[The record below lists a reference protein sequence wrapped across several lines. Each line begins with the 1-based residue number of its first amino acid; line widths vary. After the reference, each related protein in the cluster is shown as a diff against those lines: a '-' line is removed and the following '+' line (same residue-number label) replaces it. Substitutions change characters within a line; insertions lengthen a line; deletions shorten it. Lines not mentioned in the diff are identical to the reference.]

1 MENLHS
7 SGYHIPEV
15 ADRRCHHIQFTS
27 HKERFPMPNSRFTAV
42 MLVWLLTLL
51 AGCSQPGIV
60 APEPEHKATPL
71 ELAEQELSQAAGSIT
86 PQRQLHQLTAAELFH
101 RAGDRQRALQI
112 LQIVD
117 DSSLPDNRYGD
128 FILLFAELKLES
140 EAFFATR
147 DLLTD
152 SRMTAIAYRLPVA
165 LQSRWQRMRG
175 ELFSLLGEDENS
187 IRAYTNLA
195 SLTEDTKTRQEV
207 HEKLW
212 QVLIHLSGPHL
223 SSLLENETDPTLLG
237 WYNLA
242 NLLRSSQGDVNQQ
255 LSLISEWRARW
266 PTHPAVLD
274 PPASLLA
281 LQQIADSLPRNIAVL
296 LPFEGSLAQAGKAV
310 RSGLLAAW
318 YEAYGYAGKAPV
330 MHFYDTSGTDNIVT
344 LYQKAVT
351 EGAELV
357 IGPVQRETVEQLI
370 QLPELPIPVIAL
382 NYLDSLS
389 TSIPA
394 NFYQFGLSVSD
405 EARQIAD
412 RAWLEGQRTA
422 LTITP
427 NSGWGDRALVAFR
440 ERWIEHG
447 GTLVEAPAYGT
458 AQSDFAPLLRP
469 TLHITQSEERKK
481 RLQRLLGKSLN
492 FTPRRRQ
499 DLDMVFMI
507 AYPDQARQIKPTL
520 DFLFASDLQIYST
533 SQLYTGVSDPGR
545 NRDLESIR
553 FSAMP
558 WTLPGAQRE
567 RLQPSH
573 DLQPIYRHL
582 FALGIDAYHLHQGLP
597 QMLLL
602 PDLSLS
608 GSTGTLQLDKRKG
621 AIMREQPW
629 AEFKGGRVKPA
640 QQLKLN

>member
-1 MENLHS
+1 
-7 SGYHIPEV
+7 
-15 ADRRCHHIQFTS
+15 
-27 HKERFPMPNSRFTAV
+27 MPNFRVSAV

-51 AGCSQPGIV
+51 VGCSQPGTV
-60 APEPEHKATPL
+60 APVREHQATPV
-71 ELAEQELSQAAGSIT
+71 ELAEQALSQAAGSIT
-86 PQRQLHQLTAAELFH
+86 PERQLHQLTAAELFH
-101 RAGDRQRALQI
+101 RAGKSQQALST
-112 LQIVD
+112 LQMID
-117 DSSLPDNRYGD
+117 DSGLPDNRYGD
-128 FILLFAELKLES
+128 FILLFAELTLAN
-140 EAFFATR
+140 EAFFETR

-152 SRMTAIAYRLPVA
+152 SRMTAIAYRLPPA
-165 LQSRWQRMRG
+165 QQARWQKMRG
-175 ELFSLLGEDENS
+175 DLFSLLGEDENS
-187 IRAYTNLA
+187 IRAYAALANLA
-195 SLTEDTKTRQEV
+195 EDATTRQTV

-223 SSLLENETDPTLLG
+223 SSLLESETDPTLLG

-242 NLLRSSQGDVNQQ
+242 SVLRNSQGDVNQQ
-255 LSLISEWRARW
+255 LSLMGQWRARW
-266 PTHPAVLD
+266 PTHPAVVD

-281 LQQIADSLPRNIAVL
+281 LQQIADSLPKNIAVL

-310 RSGLLAAW
+310 RSGFLAAW
-318 YEAYGYAGKAPV
+318 YEAYGYAGKTPV
-330 MHFYDTSGTDNIVT
+330 IRFYDTAGADDIVT
-344 LYQKAVT
+344 LYQRAVT
-351 EGAELV
+351 EGAQLI

-382 NYLDSLS
+382 NYLENLSLP
-389 TSIPA
+389 IPD

-412 RAWLEGQRTA
+412 RAWVEGQRTA
-422 LTITP
+422 LTVTP
-427 NSGWGDRALVAFR
+427 NSGWGDRALTAFR
-440 ERWIEHG
+440 ERWLEHG
-447 GTLVEAPAYGT
+447 GKLVEAPAYGT

-469 TLHITQSEERKK
+469 TLHITQSEERKQ

-499 DLDMVFMI
+499 DLDMVFMV

-533 SQLYTGVSDPGR
+533 SQLYTGVQDPGR

-558 WTLPGAQRE
+558 WTLPGAEHE
-567 RLQPSH
+567 RLQPAQ

-602 PDLSLS
+602 PEIKLS
-608 GSTGTLQLDKRKG
+608 GSTGTLQLDKRKS

-629 AEFKGGRVKPA
+629 AEFRGGRVRPA